1 MRLLLIHIPTGWVD
15 DIRRGATAT
24 NSYTDQGGWTILGG
38 VRLLLIHIPTG
49 WVDDIRRGA
58 TATNSYTDRVG
69 GRY

>member
-1 MRLLLIHIPTGWVD
+1 MRLLLNHIPTGWVD

-24 NSYTDQGGWTILGG
+24 N
-38 VRLLLIHIPTG
+38 HIPTG

-58 TATNSYTDRVG
+58 TATKSYTDRVG